1 MKNKKLLTLDDLYNF
16 YVNQNQSYTFNSK
29 DTGETIVVHI
39 NEKMTF
45 EDDYDPQLGLL
56 KTHLQSCHLYRN
68 RNTSSISEE
77 SMTQAIPS
85 FYNRPILGKIHKLED
100 GSYDFAGHD
109 MHVDEDGNIEY
120 EEIPVGVI
128 PESCNAQLVY
138 DKEKDKTY
146 LEVDG
151 YIFEEYTRAADI
163 LREKGECK
171 VSVEISV
178 DEMSYSAKDKVLN
191 IEKFHFLGVTI
202 LGCTDDEYETPIE
215 EGMYGSNIT
224 LAEFSADNNSVFSSV
239 EYSNAT
245 NDFMTNMVKMLEEIN
260 QKLSNLNINKNFE
273 EGGDKSLK
281 LDELLEKYGKTTDD
295 LDFDYENMT
304 DEELE
309 AKFEELFGEKDLEDP
324 EVKEDEAC
332 KKKKKCEEDELDI
345 KEDEACKK
353 KNKCSEDDDPEV
365 KEDEACKKKKKCDEE
380 DPVEPEG
387 DLEPDEPEVKE
398 DEACKKKKKCTIELN
413 DKEYVF
419 EVALDDKIRALE
431 TIVNDTYSEQDNAYY
446 CVKVYENYVV
456 MIDYWM
462 GIAYRQSYTSEN
474 DSYSLTGDRVEVYCT
489 YLTKEEQ
496 AAVDELQSNYSAAK
510 EKLEAYEAKEM
521 NAKREEIINSED
533 YSILA
538 DNEDFKAL
546 KENMSNYS
554 AEELSKEA
562 DLILAKFVKA
572 NKNFS
577 ANPTPETS
585 HKNRSVFFSSTND
598 DGGEK
603 AKKPYGGFYEDILN
617 KQKRRK

>member
-1 MKNKKLLTLDDLYNF
+1 
-16 YVNQNQSYTFNSK
+16 
-29 DTGETIVVHI
+29 
-39 NEKMTF
+39 
-45 EDDYDPQLGLL
+45 
-56 KTHLQSCHLYRN
+56 
-68 RNTSSISEE
+68 
-77 SMTQAIPS
+77 MTQAIPS

-224 LAEFSADNNSVFSSV
+224 LAEFSADNNSMFSAITEDVNNS
-239 EYSNAT
+239 T
-245 NDFMTNMVKMLEEIN
+245 NEFMTNMVKMLEEIN

-295 LDFDYENMT
+295 LDFDYEDMS

-332 KKKKKCEEDELDI
+332 KKKKKCE
-345 KEDEACKK
+345 
-353 KNKCSEDDDPEV
+353 
-365 KEDEACKKKKKCDEE
+365 EE

>member
-16 YVNQNQSYTFNSK
+16 YANQDQSYTFSSK
-29 DTGETIVVHI
+29 DTGETIVVQI

-45 EDDYDPQLGLL
+45 ENDYDPQLGLL

-109 MHVDEDGNIEY
+109 MHVDKDGNIEY
-120 EEIPVGVI
+120 EEIPVGII

-224 LAEFSADNNSVFSSV
+224 LAEFSADNNSMFSAIT
-239 EYSNAT
+239 EDIT
-245 NDFMTNMVKMLEEIN
+245 NSTNEFMTNMVKMLEEIN

-295 LDFDYENMT
+295 LDFDYENMS

-309 AKFEELFGEKDLEDP
+309 AKFEELFGENDPEDP
-324 EVKEDEAC
+324 EVTE
-332 KKKKKCEEDELDI
+332 
-345 KEDEACKK
+345 
-353 KNKCSEDDDPEV
+353 N
-365 KEDEACKKKKKCDEE
+365 
-380 DPVEPEG
+380 
-387 DLEPDEPEVKE
+387 
-398 DEACKKKKKCTIELN
+398 EACKKKKKCTIELN

-474 DSYSLTGDRVEVYCT
+474 DNYSLTGDRVEVYCT

-496 AAVDELQSNYSAAK
+496 VAVDELQANYSAVK
-510 EKLEAYEAKEM
+510 EELEEYEAKEM

-533 YSILA
+533 YAVLA
-538 DNEDFKAL
+538 DNEDFKTL

-577 ANPTPETS
+577 VNPTLETS

>member
-1 MKNKKLLTLDDLYNF
+1 MKNKKLLTIDDLYSF
-16 YVNQNQSYTFNSK
+16 YANQDQSYTFSSK
-29 DTGETIVVHI
+29 DTGETIVVQI

-45 EDDYDPQLGLL
+45 DTDYDPQLGLL
-56 KTHLQSCHLYRN
+56 KTHLKSCHLYKN
-68 RNTSSISEE
+68 RNKSSISEE

-100 GSYDFAGHD
+100 GSYDFAGHE

-120 EEIPVGVI
+120 EEIPVGII

-202 LGCTDDEYETPIE
+202 LGCTDDEYEDPIE
-215 EGMYGSNIT
+215 EGMFGSNIT
-224 LAEFSADNNSVFSSV
+224 LAEFSADNNSIFS
-239 EYSNAT
+239 AIT
-245 NDFMTNMVKMLEEIN
+245 NNVDNTNTMIVSMVKMLEEMN

-273 EGGDKSLK
+273 EGGEISLK

-295 LDFDYENMT
+295 LDFDYENMS

-309 AKFEELFGEKDLEDP
+309 SKFEELFGENDPEDPEDP
-324 EVKEDEAC
+324 EVKE
-332 KKKKKCEEDELDI
+332 
-345 KEDEACKK
+345 
-353 KNKCSEDDDPEV
+353 N
-365 KEDEACKKKKKCDEE
+365 EACKKKKKCDEE
-380 DPVEPEG
+380 NPEESESDPEPE
-387 DLEPDEPEVKE
+387 DPEVTE
-398 DEACKKKKKCTIELN
+398 NEACKKKKKCTIEVN

-419 EVALDDKIRALE
+419 EVSLDDKIRALE

-446 CVKVYENYVV
+446 CVKVYEKYIV

-462 GIAYRQSYTSEN
+462 GNAYRQTYTSEN
-474 DSYSLTGDRVEVYCT
+474 DNYSLTGDRVEVYCT

-496 AAVDELQSNYSAAK
+496 AAVDELQSNYSEAK

-533 YSILA
+533 YAVIA
-538 DNEDFKAL
+538 DNDDFKAL

-562 DLILAKFVKA
+562 DLILAKFVKS

-577 ANPTPETS
+577 ANSTPETS

-617 KQKRRK
+617 KQKRKK